1 MPVSRPLG
9 VANEASVASP
19 SSLLSSILPASSIPL
34 LPACVTFPDLA
45 HCETFEDAI
54 NASNVYSQPN
64 IAAKAAAEGRR
75 LLEAGLGVDHTLV
88 AAHVEHI
95 AHNGLRHLLEKC
107 SELLKHRT
115 LQSVSKRRDPP
126 SRGLQLFPVCPFP
139 GADDSRSN
147 EHVSKQAAETVAVQS
162 SAPLS
167 LAADVPIPSGLT
179 VQGPRLQLPALLALD
194 TPVVEP
200 PDPQLYSNLSLFD
213 SSLTRDQKFQLVAE
227 HGAPILLRCDFVPNG
242 CKGVNVLPPSIAPP
256 AAIERGPLRQRT
268 AQGPERHFTH
278 AVSPRMLRR

>member
-1 MPVSRPLG
+1 MRHKVTPATVLTGTASSSATCMPVSPMPVSRPLG

-19 SSLLSSILPASSIPL
+19 SPLLSSILPASSIPL

-88 AAHVEHI
+88 AANVEHI

-147 EHVSKQAAETVAVQS
+147 EHVSKQAAETMAVQS

-167 LAADVPIPSGLT
+167 LAADVPIPCIRPYC
-179 VQGPRLQLPALLALD
+179 PRTPTAAPCLAC
-194 TPVVEP
+194 T
-200 PDPQLYSNLSLFD
+200 
-213 SSLTRDQKFQLVAE
+213 
-227 HGAPILLRCDFVPNG
+227 
-242 CKGVNVLPPSIAPP
+242 
-256 AAIERGPLRQRT
+256 
-268 AQGPERHFTH
+268 
-278 AVSPRMLRR
+278 